1 MNTSMPSP
9 AGRRSGLRRSAAGCA
24 AVCAFLLLALGSAA
38 RAEIQTGDNP
48 EASPIWQKVRAS
60 LFQSRP
66 IAVATDEV
74 VSLDVPV
81 RAEDAAIV
89 PISIKTRLVQAAP
102 RHIDKLYLIIDNN
115 PSPISAIFQ
124 FTPLSGRADIETR
137 VRIDEY
143 THVRVIAE
151 TSDGQL
157 HMTTRFVKAAG
168 GCSAPSGKDAQA
180 ALATLGRMKFRIEDE
195 APGRP
200 AGHQAG
206 GQPVLA
212 QLMISHPNNSGLAM
226 DQVSRLFTPP
236 HFVRQVRITYGGQLV
251 MSADVDFSI
260 SENPNFRFYFLP
272 RGDAELKA
280 EVVDSNDLH
289 FESSLKYRRPE

>member
-1 MNTSMPSP
+1 MKHATPLSCT
-9 AGRRSGLRRSAAGCA
+9 RRSS
-24 AVCAFLLLALGSAA
+24 VCALLLFGLGASAWA
-38 RAEIQTGDNP
+38 QVKTTGENP

-66 IAVATDEV
+66 ITVATDDV
-74 VSLDVPV
+74 ISLEAPT
-81 RAEDAAIV
+81 RADDAAVV
-89 PISIKTRLVQAAP
+89 PIAIRTRLPQAGGQ
-102 RHIDKLYLIIDNN
+102 RIDKVYLIIDNN

-143 THVRVIAE
+143 THVRAIAE

-157 HMTTRFVKAAG
+157 FMTTRFLKAAG
-168 GCSAPSGKDAQA
+168 GCSAPPGKDAQA
-180 ALATLGRMKFRIEDE
+180 ALASLGRMKFRVEGD
-195 APGRP
+195 PRGN
-200 AGHQAG
+200 
-206 GQPVLA
+206 QPVLA
-212 QLMISHPNNSGLAM
+212 QLMISHPNDSGLAM
-226 DQVSRLFTPP
+226 NQVSRLFTPP

-272 RGDAELKA
+272 QGGGELKA
-280 EVVDSNDLH
+280 EVVDSNDLR
-289 FESSLKYRRPE
+289 FETSLMYRRPD